1 MAQAAVGSEGR
12 AGVAAAHATD
22 GRVLQMRCFQL
33 SHRARPWS
41 AAAAGRGAGTRCR
54 RQARRFV
61 TTSSS
66 GRSDLVTC
74 CGCFVSIDPNLGAV
88 RNRINPRWRLS
99 FRDVASGEVRRAA
112 YDVSAT
118 LRGPHAALELR
129 LEGGLVLGGARLS
142 AIPERLHVTAGWE
155 ACATWWSASSG
166 PLAPWRCSVASS
178 RWPASLVLR
187 ADLEEGSPEIVVWR
201 VSQSPGL
208 ALGYHSVVEG
218 GATMTGEPEKEP
230 VRRRLATVYFAL
242 SVLSSF
248 GTPLAVYDLWSGLLD
263 GERGAAGHAEA
274 AVR

>member
-155 ACATWWSASSG
+155 VALPVYILSSV
-166 PLAPWRCSVASS
+166 RVA
-178 RWPASLVLR
+178 RTVLR